1 MKGPKG
7 LREIHQIME
16 NIYEEEKELTPA
28 QRVEKRR
35 EESNKFMR
43 ERKLSLKRVKPGEPK
58 HVVR

>member
-1 MKGPKG
+1 MKEAKG

-28 QRVEKRR
+28 QRVEKLR

-43 ERKLSLKRVKPGEPK
+43 ERKLSLKKSQTQ
-58 HVVR
+58 